1 MITVY
6 RQVQV
11 PVFSPDCLST
21 ALPSSSCQKCFEF
34 ISFDDISAELSL
46 HQPAVLQTLVSIQPG
61 LGSLLQQTRYEVTSI
76 LRDIIKLFQIK
87 VKLYTEIILE
97 MLEIF
102 SLKIHWT
109 CWLQFD
115 CLSYFFSLM
124 PAKYIG
130 QPMQRD
136 VAAR

>member
-102 SLKIHWT
+102 FIEDSLDM
-109 CWLQFD
+109 L
-115 CLSYFFSLM
+115 
-124 PAKYIG
+124 
-130 QPMQRD
+130 
-136 VAAR
+136 AAV